1 MSSSTEIVI
10 QRLWAVRRTLL
21 KMLQDR
27 GYLVSSDEKELTY
40 DEFKAKVERAE
51 GEKLKRDQVLGLT
64 YVMKEDP
71 TKLIMVLFPDD
82 AKVGTIQI
90 QKYIELLNDRNKDA
104 EKTGGAKI
112 TRAIMVIQDKLT
124 SYANKVK
131 KKLKFKVQT
140 KATNT
145 CNSN

>member
-131 KKLKFKVQT
+131 K
-140 KATNT
+140 N
-145 CNSN
+145 